1 MYLNGNTTMAT
12 NLQIKM
18 IKEIAMSE
26 FNAVDGDV
34 PEHAF
39 EATTWIDMVA
49 NTSETKGVFVS
60 LCNAGLVTSDGES
73 VTLTEAGFQIFKEN
87 Q

>member
-1 MYLNGNTTMAT
+1 MAT

-18 IKEIAMSE
+18 IKEIALSE
-26 FNAVDGDV
+26 FNGVDGGV

-49 NTSETKGVFVS
+49 YNRETKGVFVS
-60 LCNAGLVTSDGES
+60 LCNAGLVTSDGEA